1 MKMITNIAVNEA
13 LDISFYMHD
22 RGSSTVNICL
32 LFILDIQSVY
42 LFHIFAQ
49 LFEAL
54 CLTLGKTTCPE
65 QLNEVVLFCSLI
77 RSDL

>member
-1 MKMITNIAVNEA
+1 MKMITNIAADEA

-42 LFHIFAQ
+42 LFHIFA
-49 LFEAL
+49 
-54 CLTLGKTTCPE
+54 
-65 QLNEVVLFCSLI
+65 VI
-77 RSDL
+77 